1 MVEFTYEKVSQII
14 EAQKDAV
21 ENNRNYQILVK
32 AFLNKVWDERNNHG
46 ILFYLCILPTDVEN
60 LKFDVLSE
68 NLNETLKNVSVA
80 NFIRIDNL
88 GNLVEKK
95 YLEGDTATSIEDE
108 LLSCEQFIIKRNYT
122 VASDIKNLK

>member
-46 ILFYLCILPTDVEN
+46 ILFCLCILPTDVEN

-95 YLEGDTATSIEDE
+95 ILRRRYSKNKRRVAQI
-108 LLSCEQFIIKRNYT
+108 FIT
-122 VASDIKNLK
+122 VLCFFLWRRGNNEIY

>member
-46 ILFYLCILPTDVEN
+46 ILFCLAILPTDVEN

-88 GNLVEKK
+88 GNLVEKN
-95 YLEGDTATSIEDE
+95 T
-108 LLSCEQFIIKRNYT
+108 
-122 VASDIKNLK
+122 